1 MAEKGKTLQ
10 CPVHYNAKTTGR
22 PRMNPEND
30 GKYLSRYLD
39 APNEPLFPF
48 GYGLSYSEFEYS
60 DLKVLTP
67 EVKPDGVVKVRVKVT
82 NKGHNF

>member
-1 MAEKGKTLQ
+1 
-10 CPVHYNAKTTGR
+10 
-22 PRMNPEND
+22 MNPEND

-67 EVKPDGVVKVRVKVT
+67 EVKPDGVVKVSVKVT

>member
-1 MAEKGKTLQ
+1 
-10 CPVHYNAKTTGR
+10 
-22 PRMNPEND
+22 MNPEND